1 MFKDD
6 QAVAAKIFRL
16 SRNANT
22 LQIRVE
28 KEGLVDEIAPE
39 FPRYDETE
47 LRELTLWV
55 YQLQMASSYTK
66 EHIDVDS
73 KFEIFVSDDI
83 PGILSTKIQSR
94 LVSAKQY

>member
-1 MFKDD
+1 M
-6 QAVAAKIFRL
+6 AAKIFRL
-16 SRNANT
+16 SRNANS

-83 PGILSTKIQSR
+83 PGILSTKIQNR